1 MNLPNRMLLAV
12 LAAASA
18 GVMMAAELRTGVV
31 GTAAEARERGQA
43 IVVEAFGVLSGSL
56 SRAIAEGGSTNAIQ
70 FCSVNAASLAGR
82 VAQTNHVV
90 LKRVSHKA
98 RNQGNR
104 ANAEELVLLDGFRSA
119 LKEST
124 AIRPEVRTN
133 TAGRLVFYAPIVLN
147 NPVCLNCHGDPKREV
162 AADTMAVIRKLYPED
177 QATGFK
183 LGDLRGLWRVEF
195 LR

>member
-1 MNLPNRMLLAV
+1 MNTPNRMLLSLLAV
-12 LAAASA
+12 ALAGMMLAAE
-18 GVMMAAELRTGVV
+18 GRVGGV
-31 GTAAEARERGQA
+31 GTSSEARARGQA

-98 RNQGNR
+98 RNPGNR
-104 ANAEELVLLDGFRSA
+104 ANAEELLLLDGFRSA

-133 TAGRLVFYAPIVLN
+133 NAGHLVFYAPIVLN